1 MLLCIPVY
9 TTHLVWLSPVPQPL
23 GEGCGAVVAGVNEGS
38 GGTVSWCTRCPY
50 GLPSNNMLRKH
61 PPLLRRISGR
71 IAGVLEHQLSPV
83 LHVSC

>member
-9 TTHLVWLSPVPQPL
+9 TTHLMWLSLVLQPL
-23 GEGCGAVVAGVNEGS
+23 GEGCGAVVAGVNESS
-38 GGTVSWCTRCPY
+38 GGTVFWCTRCPY
-50 GLPSNNMLRKH
+50 DLPSNNMLRKH
-61 PPLLRRISGR
+61 PPLLCRISGR